1 MSISFFGLI
10 VIVVAVIGV
19 LSVVGALTGVGRAGH
34 TGQGQA
40 AARSNKRIGPF
51 GYIAAGV
58 AVVVVLGWTTAHVD
72 TAKQLG
78 SKHENAQNAQR
89 SDAVSKPIVDDVGV
103 IEVSEIDLPD
113 WTKTAEKVV
122 VEGKVPTVHF
132 VAKSDQRATLERAKE
147 DAIEKAGAILSS
159 RWKDLYP
166 DMLNKVGIPAKEFL
180 EHSRL
185 KEVIRTSIKNAG
197 TVTEYKMYEF
207 YVQFEDSPKVR
218 EPIARAWR
226 ATLVDVRTHA
236 ALLGAGA
243 LALILGTFS
252 SVLRVFLAAPGYRKK
267 PLFAAAT
274 LGMGTAALF
283 LFA

>member
-1 MSISFFGLI
+1 MSVPFVGL
-10 VIVVAVIGV
+10 IVVAVIGV
-19 LSVVGALTGVGRAGH
+19 FAVIGALTGVSRAGH

-40 AARSNKRIGPF
+40 AARSSKRMGPF
-51 GYIAAGV
+51 GFIAAGIAVV
-58 AVVVVLGWTTAHVD
+58 AVFGLTSVSVHDASGRKEKDETTQE
-72 TAKQLG
+72 AKRTD
-78 SKHENAQNAQR
+78 NTTPVA
-89 SDAVSKPIVDDVGV
+89 DDVGV
-103 IEVSEIDLPD
+103 VEVSEIDLPE
-113 WTKTAEKVV
+113 WTKTAEQVV
-122 VEGKVPTVHF
+122 AEGKVPTVHF

-147 DAIEKAGAILSS
+147 DAIEKAGVILSA

-185 KEVIRTSIKNAG
+185 KEVIRTSIKDAG
-197 TVTEYKMYEF
+197 TATEYKMYEY

-226 ATLVDVRTHA
+226 ATLVDVRTHD

-274 LGMGTAALF
+274 LGLGTAALF
-283 LFA
+283 FIA